1 MHTHLM
7 QVHLMTLHKIHVHA
21 ILGRVS
27 DVAEQDLL
35 REWHELSARHA
46 AVFGRLECRLQ
57 ERHGLGVT
65 EFEALE
71 RLVNCVVGKC
81 RAADLT
87 EVVHLSQSATS
98 RLVARL
104 EREGLVQRA
113 LCESDRRGIFVVVTD
128 EGRRRYEEAKPTHRA
143 TLEETLTVGA

>member
-1 MHTHLM
+1 M
-7 QVHLMTLHKIHVHA
+7 HA
-21 ILGRVS
+21 ILSDVS

-35 REWHELSARHA
+35 QEWHDLSARHA
-46 AVFGRLECRLQ
+46 AVFGILECRLQ

-65 EFEALE
+65 DFEALE
-71 RLVNCVVGKC
+71 RLVGCEIGKC

-87 EVVHLSQSATS
+87 DVVHLSQSATS

-143 TLEETLTVGA
+143 ALEETLVAKA

>member
-1 MHTHLM
+1 M
-7 QVHLMTLHKIHVHA
+7 
-21 ILGRVS
+21 S

-35 REWHELSARHA
+35 QKWHDLSARHA
-46 AVFGRLECRLQ
+46 AVFGILECRLQ

-71 RLVNCVVGKC
+71 RLAGCEIGKC

-87 EVVHLSQSATS
+87 DVVHLSQSATS

-143 TLEETLTVGA
+143 ALEETLVVDA